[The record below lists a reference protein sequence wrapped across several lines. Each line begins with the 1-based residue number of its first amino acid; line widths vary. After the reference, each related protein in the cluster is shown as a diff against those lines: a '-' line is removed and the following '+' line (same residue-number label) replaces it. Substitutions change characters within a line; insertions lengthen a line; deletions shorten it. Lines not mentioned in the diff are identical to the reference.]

1 MKSEPS
7 RRERCRGH
15 HCAVVHC
22 TGFKY
27 AGSPWRM
34 GTGAGISSPRAAGMR
49 AARPDPAEETT
60 QRGIPR
66 SSVPDSRGAHYY
78 LFMRFDERTIGTIY
92 RAFSRST
99 SGKLSPG
106 PPLGPS
112 RGGIAPTCARSVL
125 SLRFSARSTSA
136 HLELVR
142 TPSSGVHGSRELTPT
157 TAFVQ
162 RGSHYSLFARLP
174 REREIKKTANVP
186 ANERDAA
193 RCGFLFIFTLHGAF
207 HRKIHSSER
216 TSPDIWTDLLP
227 CPRAALA
234 LSARRYATVEAFY
247 FTWLFSFFLSF
258 FCFFTFRPV
267 LPLLS
272 PPLSPIVLQ
281 LMPGSSLTRP
291 GKTFFGDLSACRKLI
306 SRIVLAI
313 GPVWITLSAHCGAD
327 EEHIC
332 SFDRG
337 DSRSRWDSYRLGP
350 VPRSSDRRPSS
361 ASNAI

>member
-174 REREIKKTANVP
+174 REREIKKRRTYRRTKETRPVADFFLSLLSTALFTEKYTRQSEHPPTSGLTYYP
-186 ANERDAA
+186 ALVRLWHSLLADTP
-193 RCGFLFIFTLHGAF
+193 LSKLFTLLG
-207 HRKIHSSER
+207 
-216 TSPDIWTDLLP
+216 
-227 CPRAALA
+227 
-234 LSARRYATVEAFY
+234 
-247 FTWLFSFFLSF
+247 FFLSF
-258 FCFFTFRPV
+258 FLFFVFLLSDLYSLYYRRPC
-267 LPLLS
+267 LPL
-272 PPLSPIVLQ
+272 
-281 LMPGSSLTRP
+281 
-291 GKTFFGDLSACRKLI
+291 F
-306 SRIVLAI
+306 
-313 GPVWITLSAHCGAD
+313 
-327 EEHIC
+327 C
-332 SFDRG
+332 S
-337 DSRSRWDSYRLGP
+337 
-350 VPRSSDRRPSS
+350 
-361 ASNAI
+361 